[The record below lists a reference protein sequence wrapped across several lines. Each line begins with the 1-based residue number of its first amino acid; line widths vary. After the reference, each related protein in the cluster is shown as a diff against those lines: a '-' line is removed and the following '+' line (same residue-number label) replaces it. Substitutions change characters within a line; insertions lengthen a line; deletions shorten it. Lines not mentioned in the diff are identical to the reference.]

1 MQSLSTRSNNVLEAS
16 SRLGV
21 VRVTDWGI
29 KYDNNLR
36 GNIYNPD
43 DSDDKIIRITQ
54 QTNGYEIRVRLKI
67 NDKFYNGILERGE

>member
-1 MQSLSTRSNNVLEAS
+1 MEAS

-43 DSDDKIIRITQ
+43 DSDVKIIRITQ

>member
-1 MQSLSTRSNNVLEAS
+1 MDAS

-43 DSDDKIIRITQ
+43 DSDVKIIRITQ